1 MALATR
7 VIGRTPAGLH
17 GIFGGARGSSVVAW
31 PLLTDIRASFHTEKR
46 KEVNTMMDLSSVV
59 DAGLVVMGAMAV
71 LLMGLWTLS
80 AESST
85 VSISAPPVETVRQQV
100 DMASLPK
107 AA

>member
-1 MALATR
+1 
-7 VIGRTPAGLH
+7 
-17 GIFGGARGSSVVAW
+17 
-31 PLLTDIRASFHTEKR
+31 
-46 KEVNTMMDLSSVV
+46 MMDLSSVI

-85 VSISAPPVETVRQQV
+85 VSISSPPVERVRQQV
-100 DMASLPK
+100 DVASLPK